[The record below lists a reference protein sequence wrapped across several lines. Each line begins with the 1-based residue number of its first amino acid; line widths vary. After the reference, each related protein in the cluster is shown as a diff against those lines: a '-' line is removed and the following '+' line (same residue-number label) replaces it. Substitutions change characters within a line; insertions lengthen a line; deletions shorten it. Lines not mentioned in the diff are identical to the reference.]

1 MSMRV
6 VDLFSGCGGLSLGF
20 EHAGL
25 EVVGAFDNW
34 APAVEIYRANFSHEI
49 HQIDIGT
56 AKALSIVEEL
66 RPDIIAGGPP
76 CQDYSISG
84 KRQLGDRAN
93 LTLRFGEIVASVG
106 PEWLVFENVYNIER
120 FETLPKLKAMLRDAG
135 YGLSARVLDASRCG
149 VPQKRNR
156 YFLIGKLGEPDGF
169 LDRILD
175 GGLSERQLTVREYM
189 GSSLDTEYYYMHPRS
204 YSRRAV
210 FSVDEPS
217 STIRGINRPIPKN
230 YKEHRGDKAS
240 IDSGVRALTTRERAC
255 VQTFPANFKLPGR
268 KTNVE
273 LAIGNAVPPNLA
285 EYIAR
290 AVVSF
295 TETPEAL
302 TSDYELF

>member
-1 MSMRV
+1 M
-6 VDLFSGCGGLSLGF
+6 DLFSGCGGLSLGF

-49 HQIDIGT
+49 HEIDIGT
-56 AKALSIVEEL
+56 GEALSLVQEM
-66 RPDIIAGGPP
+66 RPDVIAGGPP

-93 LTLRFGEIVASVG
+93 LTLRFGEIVASVR
-106 PEWLVFENVYNIER
+106 PKWVVFENVYNIER
-120 FETLPKLKAMLRDAG
+120 FETLPKLKAMLRGAG

-156 YFLIGKLGEPDGF
+156 YFLIGKLSEPDGF
-169 LDRILD
+169 LNRFLD
-175 GGLSERQLTVREYM
+175 DGLTERQLTVREYM
-189 GSSLDTEYYYMHPRS
+189 GSCLDTEYYYMHPRS

-217 STIRGINRPIPKN
+217 ATIRGINRPIPQN
-230 YKEHRGDKAS
+230 YKKHGGDKA
-240 IDSGVRALTTRERAC
+240 DVDAGVRALTTRERSRI
-255 VQTFPANFKLPGR
+255 QTFPASFKLPGK
-268 KTNVE
+268 KTNIE

-290 AVVSF
+290 AVVRF
-295 TETPEAL
+295 TETPEV
-302 TSDYELF
+302 SNSEYELF